1 MRKTPKWSDRGAIGG
16 WTQNVAKF
24 SETALVFA

>member
-1 MRKTPKWSDRGAIGG
+1 MTTPKWSDRGIAGN
-16 WTQNVAKF
+16 WMRNVALF